1 MQKRRYSISF
11 LIVLCFYAG
20 LGLFLV
26 SQQQN
31 ITPSTIKKE
40 KSAISFIVLKPKK
53 IAPMK
58 PTIKEPKRVAP
69 PKPKREEPK
78 KIVSAKKE
86 APKKTIAPKNPKIKN
101 FAKPKEKIY
110 PKVQAQNIAK
120 TKTSTPLVKEKN
132 TPIIQKK
139 EYTKESAV
147 LPKLA
152 SIELLDA
159 QKSRFYQRVRELIEE
174 NKVYPKIAARRG
186 IQGEVQIRL
195 VLSPSGDL
203 LHFEL
208 KEGNKIFEKSL
219 KKTIVALFPLAPPQD
234 LFESNLQ
241 LDLRV
246 VFKLI

>member
-20 LGLFLV
+20 LGLFLA

-31 ITPSTIKKE
+31 ITQSKIKKE
-40 KSAISFIVLKPKK
+40 KSAISFIVL
-53 IAPMK
+53 
-58 PTIKEPKRVAP
+58 EPKRVAT
-69 PKPKREEPK
+69 PKPKREEAK

-86 APKKTIAPKNPKIKN
+86 VPKKSIVEKKPEIKS

-110 PKVQAQNIAK
+110 PQVQAQNIAK

-132 TPIIQKK
+132 TPTIKEK

-147 LPKLA
+147 LPTLA

-159 QKSRFYQRVRELIEE
+159 QKSRFYQRIRELIEE

-186 IQGEVQIRL
+186 IQGEVQIHL

-203 LHFEL
+203 LDFEL

-234 LFESNLQ
+234 LFKSNLQ
-241 LDLRV
+241 LDLRI
-246 VFKLI
+246 VFRLI